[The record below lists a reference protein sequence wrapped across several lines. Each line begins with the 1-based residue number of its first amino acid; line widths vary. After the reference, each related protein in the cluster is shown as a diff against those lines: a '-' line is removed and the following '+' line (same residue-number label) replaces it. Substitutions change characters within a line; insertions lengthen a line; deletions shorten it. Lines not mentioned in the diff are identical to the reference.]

1 MSFRRALA
9 LAACGLAGGSV
20 LFSAVAVGK
29 PPARSG
35 GGDAEPR
42 PGAAAAVPAAP
53 AAPQGLLLLPPAA
66 ASCPPAAGWIER
78 AGGTGGYWDSNWDRW
93 AAGGAGGSGGV
104 GGTWGAPLGA
114 GLGRPRGS
122 GGSVRGCGL
131 SLGSPRC
138 RGYRPGEA
146 PGRLRCDRG
155 EAELEH

>member
-42 PGAAAAVPAAP
+42 PGAAAAAAVPAAP
-53 AAPQGLLLLPPAA
+53 AAPQGLLLLPPAAAA

-93 AAGGAGGSGGV
+93 AAGGLRGTRGVWGGPGVV
-104 GGTWGAPLGA
+104 GGTWGAPLGV
-114 GLGRPRGS
+114 GLGRPRGT
-122 GGSVRGCGL
+122 GAR
-131 SLGSPRC
+131 
-138 RGYRPGEA
+138 
-146 PGRLRCDRG
+146 
-155 EAELEH
+155 